1 MEKGLYTTFAA
12 YKYSSYLLNLHE
24 NEMWF
29 SEIMVSML
37 IQNIFTYTV

>member
-12 YKYSSYLLNLHE
+12 YKYSNYLLNLHE

-37 IQNIFTYTV
+37 IQYIFTYTV